1 MNDSQ
6 ATRSALIV
14 LLRAQRNGMSPAEKA
29 KRKKP
34 VRWLYPWATE
44 NHYRRLYQEW
54 VKPVRVF
61 VHEFLEKHQE
71 SVLRGDAANAVVRQD
86 AVAGESFAL
95 MVRSLNGW
103 VNAYISDDEQ
113 KKLRSPIYMGLG
125 DVSQSAFN
133 FNGGQYNK
141 SVKSALGVNFPSD
154 ESWWPD
160 ARKQWQDT
168 NYEVIRSDIRKYIS
182 DINSTT
188 EQAVTNG
195 WSVKMLSEQIM
206 ALDSKITKSRA
217 AFIARDQIGKLNGI
231 ITQKR
236 MEDIGLTMYEWSSS
250 SDERVRESHALMD
263 GKLCRWDDATV
274 YSEDGGKTWKPRPS
288 GAVLMHPGMDYQCRC
303 CALAWFN
310 ELIDEA
316 DGNIEI
322 LNNETYIDPNTY
334 SNKVISASEQAK
346 VEEIKQ
352 KFIDNGFFL
361 KGTNKYLDL
370 DGIDYKSAKITYSAF
385 ERIFEK
391 YPKLK
396 GKLPAVRSKVLDA
409 NVIAQTDMTY
419 GKKQILLN
427 KLFFKDYAVFKKHY
441 TESVEKGVHPK
452 GTTAKANIY
461 HEFAH
466 CLDGILTQ
474 RMSKTALE
482 KCPTFSEYACKQ
494 IFTLTGKNPAD
505 ILTEVSIYAQTDYKE
520 MFAECFAELM
530 DSSTPREFATEL
542 GRILEDAF

>member
-1 MNDSQ
+1 
-6 ATRSALIV
+6 
-14 LLRAQRNGMSPAEKA
+14 
-29 KRKKP
+29 
-34 VRWLYPWATE
+34 
-44 NHYRRLYQEW
+44 
-54 VKPVRVF
+54 
-61 VHEFLEKHQE
+61 
-71 SVLRGDAANAVVRQD
+71 
-86 AVAGESFAL
+86 
-95 MVRSLNGW
+95 
-103 VNAYISDDEQ
+103 
-113 KKLRSPIYMGLG
+113 
-125 DVSQSAFN
+125 
-133 FNGGQYNK
+133 
-141 SVKSALGVNFPSD
+141 
-154 ESWWPD
+154 
-160 ARKQWQDT
+160 
-168 NYEVIRSDIRKYIS
+168 
-182 DINSTT
+182 
-188 EQAVTNG
+188 
-195 WSVKMLSEQIM
+195 
-206 ALDSKITKSRA
+206 
-217 AFIARDQIGKLNGI
+217 
-231 ITQKR
+231 
-236 MEDIGLTMYEWSSS
+236 
-250 SDERVRESHALMD
+250 
-263 GKLCRWDDATV
+263 
-274 YSEDGGKTWKPRPS
+274 
-288 GAVLMHPGMDYQCRC
+288 MHPGMDYQCRC

-370 DGIDYKSAKITYSAF
+370 DGVDYKSAKITYSAF

-441 TESVEKGVHPK
+441 AESVEKGVHPK

-474 RMSKTALE
+474 RMSKAALE
-482 KCPTFSEYACKQ
+482 KYPTFSEYACKQ
-494 IFTLTGKNPAD
+494 IFTLTGKNSVD

-542 GRILEDAF
+542 GKILENAF